1 MMNDKQSA
9 NKKCLKSAP
18 ETFRAISGELKK
30 MRIKNYHWPI
40 VLLMMTFLIA
50 GCGGPRLKVEP
61 IPVPANPSE
70 EAGKLEVEI
79 IRARQQQVDVLSP
92 TWFSRAESSHK
103 EATRLIADKGE
114 IGQISNNL
122 AQGYAELEKALEM
135 STLARTAIPEA
146 LKNRDLAR
154 TAGATV
160 FERDYET
167 LESDFLNLTRAI
179 ENNNV
184 SSAQRNQKRVADSF
198 RAIEIRAIKENTL
211 GDVRKALIQ
220 AETENA
226 GKIAPGLLAESR
238 QELQRVENYIA
249 NNPYATKEMQEM
261 AGNALFNA
269 KRLLQLIRQSAA
281 FQQMNPLDISLW
293 AENLIA
299 GIAGNL
305 GAPDMRDQPFDIQK
319 SNILGAATALV
330 EDRNFLSNQSSN
342 QAQDIAVLKIRL
354 REEAKRLEQTE
365 ATKKTEQER
374 LAAEKKATEER
385 LAAERRF
392 NELYNQVQAMFSKDE
407 AESYK
412 QGRQMV
418 IRLRG
423 MSFPVGQSLIMPENY
438 PLLSKVQN
446 AIRTFEGANIT
457 IEGHTDSTG
466 SEELNRHLSQK
477 RAEAVQDYLLANRV
491 VIAEKITAIGYG
503 PGRPLAPNTTIE
515 GRAQNRRIDVIIT
528 P

>member
-1 MMNDKQSA
+1 
-9 NKKCLKSAP
+9 
-18 ETFRAISGELKK
+18 
-30 MRIKNYHWPI
+30 MRIKNYYWPI
-40 VLLMMTFLIA
+40 VLLTMTLLIA
-50 GCGGPRLKVEP
+50 GCGGPKLKVEP
-61 IPVPANPSE
+61 IPVPANPTE

-79 IRARQQQVDVLSP
+79 TRARQQQVNVLSP
-92 TWFSRAESSHK
+92 TWFARADSSHK
-103 EATRLIADKGE
+103 EATRLIADRGE
-114 IGQISNNL
+114 IGQISNHL
-122 AQGYAELEKALEM
+122 AQGYAELEKAVET
-135 STLARTAIPEA
+135 SALARTAIPEA
-146 LKNRDLAR
+146 IKNRDLSR

-160 FERDYET
+160 FERDYDT
-167 LESDFLNLTRAI
+167 LENDFLSLTRAI

-184 SSAQRNQKRVADSF
+184 SYAQRNQKKVADSF

-211 GDVRKALIQ
+211 GDVRKALTQ

-226 GKIAPGLLAESR
+226 ARLAPELLAETR
-238 QELQRVENYIA
+238 QELHRVENYIA
-249 NNPYATKEMQEM
+249 ANPYATKEMQKM

-269 KRLLQLIRQSAA
+269 KRLLQLTRQSTE
-281 FQQMNPLDISLW
+281 FQQMRPIDISLW
-293 AENLIA
+293 TEDLMA

-305 GAPDMRDQPFDIQK
+305 GAPDMRDQPFDTQK
-319 SNILGAATALV
+319 SNVLGAATALV

-342 QAQDIAVLKIRL
+342 QAQEIAVLKISL
-354 REEAKRLEQTE
+354 SEQAKRLEQTE
-365 ATKKTEQER
+365 ATKRTEQER
-374 LAAEKKATEER
+374 LAAEKKAAEER
-385 LAAERRF
+385 IAAERRF

-412 QGRQMV
+412 QGQQMV

-423 MSFPVGQSLIMPENY
+423 MNFPVGQSLIMPENY

-446 AIRTFEGANIT
+446 AIRTFEGANVT

-491 VIAEKITAIGYG
+491 ISTEKITAVGYG
-503 PGRPLAPNTTIE
+503 PSRPLAPNTTAE

>member
-1 MMNDKQSA
+1 
-9 NKKCLKSAP
+9 
-18 ETFRAISGELKK
+18 
-30 MRIKNYHWPI
+30 MRIKNYYWPI
-40 VLLMMTFLIA
+40 VLFTMTLLIA
-50 GCGGPRLKVEP
+50 GCGGPKLKVEP
-61 IPVPANPSE
+61 IPVPANPTE

-79 IRARQQQVDVLSP
+79 TRARQQQVNVLSP
-92 TWFSRAESSHK
+92 TWFARAESSHK

-122 AQGYAELEKALEM
+122 AQGYAEIEKAVEM
-135 STLARTAIPEA
+135 SALARTAIPEA
-146 LKNRDLAR
+146 IKNRDLAR
-154 TAGATV
+154 TAGATA
-160 FERDYET
+160 FERDYDT
-167 LESDFLNLTRAI
+167 LESDFLSLTRAI

-184 SSAQRNQKRVADSF
+184 SYAQRNQKKVADSF

-211 GDVRKALIQ
+211 GDVRKALTQ

-226 GKIAPGLLAESR
+226 AKLAPELLAETR
-238 QELQRVENYIA
+238 QELLRVENYIA
-249 NNPYATKEMQEM
+249 ANPYATKEMQKM

-269 KRLLQLIRQSAA
+269 KRLLQLTRQSTE
-281 FQQMNPLDISLW
+281 FQQMRPIDISLW
-293 AENLIA
+293 TEDIMAR
-299 GIAGNL
+299 IAGNL
-305 GAPDMRDQPFDIQK
+305 GAPDMRDQPFDTQK
-319 SNILGAATALV
+319 SNVLGAATALV

-342 QAQDIAVLKIRL
+342 QAQEIAVLNISL
-354 REEAKRLEQTE
+354 REEAKKLEQTE
-365 ATKKTEQER
+365 TTKRTEQER
-374 LAAEKKATEER
+374 LAAEKKATEEK

-392 NELYNQVQAMFSKDE
+392 NELYNQVQAMFSRDE

-412 QGRQMV
+412 QGQQMV

-446 AIRTFEGANIT
+446 AIRTFEGANVT

-491 VIAEKITAIGYG
+491 ISTEKVTAVGYG
-503 PGRPLAPNTTIE
+503 PSRPLAPNTTLE